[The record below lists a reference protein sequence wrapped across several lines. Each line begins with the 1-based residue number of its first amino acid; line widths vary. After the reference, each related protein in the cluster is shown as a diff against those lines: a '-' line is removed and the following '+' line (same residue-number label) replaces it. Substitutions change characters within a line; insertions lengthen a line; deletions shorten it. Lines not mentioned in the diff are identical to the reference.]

1 MWLGLRNDIVILWCG
16 RYHGDGN
23 VPGMMD
29 VVVPLHEELERGA
42 NTENE
47 ETFQAR
53 DHTFSGLFFPFHLRR
68 VIPYEDLKVSVFFFF
83 FQLGSRT

>member
-1 MWLGLRNDIVILWCG
+1 MIFWCG

-53 DHTFSGLFFPFHLRR
+53 QQTFFSFHLDTM
-68 VIPYEDLKVSVFFFF
+68 IPYEYLKVLVFFSTRFKKTTYV
-83 FQLGSRT
+83 QL